1 MKVEVGMMNVV
12 KGFANENIESIEMED
27 DTMIDNC
34 TVGKNIASLR
44 QAKGMTQQQLAAVMN
59 VSHQA
64 VSKWENGAALPDIQT
79 LLELTQ
85 LFGVTVEQ
93 LLNDDISQS
102 RLKQEE
108 KRVKHS
114 VKEIGNYVNEVFNDI
129 GNMFKAEPK
138 ETPCEEDAA
147 QTSVDSKS
155 EETKANIDIKNL
167 IEMAPF
173 MSKSAVGEMLKNC
186 HQKLTIEEIS
196 ALAPFVDSACLERLI
211 RESEQEI
218 NWDTLRRLAPFLKK
232 EVVDAFARMIA
243 MGGKYVRPVSVEVNK
258 TAEDVYKTIDHVSRK
273 IGAGMDK
280 AVRKVVRVGNDVVN
294 EVSRAFDDLTT
305 EPTAREDRLGKLR
318 RAAFEKALEE
328 GKWDWIEAHVHEIA
342 DADLKQQIVE
352 RAYAMDM
359 REWVGRNLPDYAD
372 DETVDHA
379 IQNDEWDWLGKNL
392 SKFDALMQQRVAIA
406 AKTAQRWQWLME
418 YADRLPVGEYVVEIA
433 DSARKS
439 GEKDLAV
446 QLIRY
451 AMESESVCSMT
462 MMALD
467 DADMGFIDLYMDV
480 LSQDHL
486 QAICRKLIETER
498 WQDALK
504 FAGRLNLDNIEW
516 MMESAIQAGN
526 FDMIDALDELL
537 NQEKNENV
545 GE

>member
-1 MKVEVGMMNVV
+1 
-12 KGFANENIESIEMED
+12 
-27 DTMIDNC
+27 MIDNC

-102 RLKQEE
+102 RLNREE

-114 VKEIGNYVNEVFNDI
+114 VKEIGNYVNGVFNDI
-129 GNMFKAEPK
+129 GNMFKTELK
-138 ETPCEEDAA
+138 ETPREEDAPP
-147 QTSVDSKS
+147 TS
-155 EETKANIDIKNL
+155 EESKPQEANIDIKNL

-196 ALAPFVDSACLERLI
+196 ALAPFVDSTCLERLI

-243 MGGKYVRPVSVEVNK
+243 MGGKYVRPVSEEINK

-280 AVRKVVRVGNDVVN
+280 AVRKVVRAGNDVVN
-294 EVSRAFDDLTT
+294 EVSRAFDDLTA
-305 EPTAREDRLGKLR
+305 EPLAREDRLGKLR

-328 GKWDWIEAHVHEIA
+328 EKWDWIETHIHEIT
-342 DADLKQQIVE
+342 DADLKQRIVE
-352 RAYAMDM
+352 KAYAMDM

-392 SKFDALMQQRVAIA
+392 CKLDVSLQERVAIA

-418 YADRLPVGEYVVEIA
+418 YADQLPVGEYVVEIA

-451 AMESESVCSMT
+451 AMESESVCKMT

-467 DADMGFIDLYMDV
+467 DADMAFIDSYIDV

-504 FAGRLNLDNIEW
+504 FAGHLSLENIEW
-516 MMESAIQAGN
+516 MMESAIQVGN
-526 FDMIDALDELL
+526 FDMIDALDALL
-537 NQEKNENV
+537 NQEKK
-545 GE
+545 